1 MATNP
6 EVTRRAA
13 GSRLECRMPL
23 PRDDARTR
31 RWPIALAVLMGT
43 IAVVLNAT
51 VINVAIPPIMAD
63 FGLSQAGAQWISTGF
78 LAAMTAAMLAS
89 ARVIERLGQQRTFAT
104 ALSVFLVACLIAAAS
119 PNAWVLI
126 AARVVQGATAGIIQP
141 LALVVIFDSFDDAER
156 GRALGLYGMGVVLA
170 PALGPTVGGV
180 LIDWLS
186 WRAVFLPSIPF
197 CLLGLAGGW
206 WVLPRQRS
214 SEREPFDWLG
224 FGLLGAALVLL
235 LSGLTELSA
244 YATLRGS
251 LVTIAGAGFT
261 IGFVV
266 RLITS
271 PHPLIRLAVFA
282 YPRFVLASG
291 IAALYGAG
299 LYASTYLVPLLAQS
313 VQRLSPSATG
323 LVMMPAG
330 LTLLAIFPIGGRL
343 ADRFA
348 AHWLNIVGCGG
359 FALGT
364 LGLALTGP
372 GTPFWLLAAL
382 VALGRMALGI
392 MMPALNIGGLRGL
405 PSELTQQGSS
415 VISFAR
421 QLGGTLGVNL
431 FALLLEIRAAHYL
444 GGQVDLRSLYQGHAP
459 SARTLADITRAFH
472 DTFAVFG
479 ALFFVGVALAVGMA
493 LLHWR
498 EHRPGLVT
506 PPPRDP
512 VSDET
517 GANKR

>member
-1 MATNP
+1 
-6 EVTRRAA
+6 
-13 GSRLECRMPL
+13 MPL
-23 PRDDARTR
+23 HRDDARTR
-31 RWPIALAVLMGT
+31 RWPVALTVLMGT

-89 ARVIERLGQQRTFAT
+89 ARVIERLGQWRTFAL
-104 ALSVFLVACLIAAAS
+104 ALSVFLVACVLAAAS
-119 PNAWVLI
+119 PNAGVLI
-126 AARVVQGATAGIIQP
+126 AARVIQGATAGIIQP
-141 LALVVIFDSFDDAER
+141 LALVVIFQSFDDAQR

-170 PALGPTVGGV
+170 PALGPTVGGF

-206 WVLPRQRS
+206 RVLPRQRS
-214 SEREPFDWLG
+214 SQREPFDWFG
-224 FGLLGAALVLL
+224 FGLLGTALVLL
-235 LSGLTELSA
+235 LTGLTELSE

-251 LVTIAGAGFT
+251 LVTAAGVGCSV
-261 IGFVV
+261 GFVI
-266 RLITS
+266 RLVTS

-282 YPRFVLASG
+282 YPRFVLASA

-348 AHWLNIVGCGG
+348 AHWLNIIGCGG

-364 LGLALTGP
+364 FGLALTGP
-372 GTPFWLLAAL
+372 STPFWLLATL

-405 PSELTQQGSS
+405 PTELTQQGSS

-431 FALLLEIRAAHYL
+431 FALLLEIRAAHHL
-444 GGQVDLRSLYQGHAP
+444 GGQVDLRALYQGQAP
-459 SARTLADITRAFH
+459 SAHTLTEITRAFH

-479 ALFFVGVALAVGMA
+479 ALFFVGVALAIGMA

-498 EHRPGLVT
+498 EHHPGIPTTLR
-506 PPPRDP
+506 RDSQSHELP
-512 VSDET
+512 V
-517 GANKR
+517 NKP

>member
-1 MATNP
+1 MSS
-6 EVTRRAA
+6 E
-13 GSRLECRMPL
+13 
-23 PRDDARTR
+23 RDDARAG
-31 RWPIALAVLMGT
+31 RWPVALTVLMGT

-89 ARVIERLGQQRTFAT
+89 ARVIERLGQRRTFEA
-104 ALSVFLVACLIAAAS
+104 ALCVFLLACVLAAAS
-119 PNAWVLI
+119 PDAWVLI
-126 AARVVQGATAGIIQP
+126 AARVIQGATAGIIQP
-141 LALVVIFDSFDDAER
+141 LALVMIFQSFDDAER

-170 PALGPTVGGV
+170 PALGPTVGGF

-206 WVLPRQRS
+206 RVLTRRAS
-214 SEREPFDWLG
+214 TERVPFDWLG
-224 FGLLGAALVLL
+224 FGLLGAALVLVL
-235 LSGLTELSA
+235 VGLTALSE
-244 YATLRGS
+244 YARLRGG
-251 LVTIAGAGFT
+251 LLTAAGLAFAAGFV
-261 IGFVV
+261 I
-266 RLITS
+266 RLLRS

-282 YPRFVLASG
+282 YPRFVLTVG

-313 VQRLSPSATG
+313 VQQMSPSATG

-343 ADRFA
+343 ADRFP
-348 AHWLNIVGCGG
+348 AHRLNIIGCGG

-364 LGLALTGP
+364 AGLALADPT
-372 GTPFWLLAAL
+372 TPFWLLAVL
-382 VALGRMALGI
+382 VAVGRMALGV

-405 PSELTQQGSS
+405 PSELTHQGSS
-415 VISFAR
+415 MISFAR

-444 GGQVDLRSLYQGHAP
+444 GGQVDLRSLYQGQAP
-459 SARTLADITRAFH
+459 SARALAEITRAFR

-479 ALFFVGVALAVGMA
+479 AVFLVGVGLAIGMA
-493 LLHWR
+493 VLHRR
-498 EHRPGLVT
+498 ENSGA
-506 PPPRDP
+506 
-512 VSDET
+512 T
-517 GANKR
+517 GRAELK